1 MKGMRRLRRKHI
13 NARKG
18 KGRSMM
24 AAAMGIYKSML
35 TREASGREGRE
46 PEMVT
51 RTRDA
56 KRLK

>member
-1 MKGMRRLRRKHI
+1 
-13 NARKG
+13 
-18 KGRSMM
+18 MM

-35 TREASGREGRE
+35 TREASRREGRE
-46 PEMVT
+46 LEMVT